1 MTATINSLD
10 DGVILGNSS
19 YACSPFLMT
28 PYANPEIPQQ
38 EAYNSA
44 HTKTRVVIEQTYGR
58 WKRRFHVLHS
68 EIRMAPEKVCLIIG
82 ACAVLHNIAVLL
94 NEPLN
99 DADLPDEVPEGEVY
113 DGPQQGL
120 TIRNHICNTF
130 FGWTFVPISLTEL
143 EKNLNYTLSF
153 SNSRLLLG
161 GGRAVVWLVVS
172 SLNSGR

>member
-1 MTATINSLD
+1 
-10 DGVILGNSS
+10 
-19 YACSPFLMT
+19 MT

-94 NEPLN
+94 NEPMD
-99 DADLPDEVPEGEVY
+99 DADLPDEVPEVEVY

-130 FGWTFVPISLTEL
+130 FGWTFVLISLTGL
-143 EKNLNYTLSF
+143 EKTWITACHLGMQLITDDQMVPFFKPLFEMWF
-153 SNSRLLLG
+153 SWQCWKETFLT
-161 GGRAVVWLVVS
+161 
-172 SLNSGR
+172 